1 MNCSPGGRLVCTLA
15 GFQSVLEPAV
25 RTDDVEVTVRPG
37 EGAELW
43 PLRCAESL
51 DR

>member
-1 MNCSPGGRLVCTLA
+1 MCTPA

-25 RTDDVEVTVRPG
+25 RADDVEVTVRPG
-37 EGAELW
+37 EGAGLG
-43 PLRCAESL
+43 PLRCAEFL